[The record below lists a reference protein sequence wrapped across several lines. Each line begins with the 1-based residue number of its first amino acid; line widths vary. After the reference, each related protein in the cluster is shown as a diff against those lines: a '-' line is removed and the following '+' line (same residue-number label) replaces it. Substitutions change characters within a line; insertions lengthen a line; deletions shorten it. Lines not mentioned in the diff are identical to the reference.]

1 MRKLKKPSLP
11 AASTSN
17 SNWQTRKPRD
27 GEEQKLDPEVR
38 QLMLTVLVK
47 AESRLRAQY
56 LNSWLKAMNDP
67 EGTRVKAMMI
77 EETFATIRGELQ
89 FYD

>member
-1 MRKLKKPSLP
+1 
-11 AASTSN
+11 
-17 SNWQTRKPRD
+17 
-27 GEEQKLDPEVR
+27 
-38 QLMLTVLVK
+38 MLTVLVK

>member
-1 MRKLKKPSLP
+1 
-11 AASTSN
+11 
-17 SNWQTRKPRD
+17 
-27 GEEQKLDPEVR
+27 
-38 QLMLTVLVK
+38 MLTVLVK

-77 EETFATIRGELQ
+77 EETFATIRGSCNSMTDVIISETQATPAPAPKPERDARNAQAKVEAL
-89 FYD
+89 